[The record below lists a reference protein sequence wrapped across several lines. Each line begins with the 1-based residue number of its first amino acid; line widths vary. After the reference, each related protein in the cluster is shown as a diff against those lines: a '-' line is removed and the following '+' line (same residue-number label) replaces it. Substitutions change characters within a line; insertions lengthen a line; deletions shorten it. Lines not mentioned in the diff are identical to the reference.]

1 MFSLN
6 VVVNHHH
13 YHYYYV
19 VLEILLLIITVWQ
32 KRAKMGQLLSLR
44 PRTSQT
50 LIVDIQQFTQSDSQ
64 LTLDRRRVYLS
75 DSHEVASDCN

>member
-1 MFSLN
+1 MAKTGKN
-6 VVVNHHH
+6 G
-13 YHYYYV
+13 
-19 VLEILLLIITVWQ
+19 TV
-32 KRAKMGQLLSLR
+32 LSLR
-44 PRTSQT
+44 PRTVQT